1 MYILK
6 ENGRKWGEAHT
17 KFEAENAKRDREKF
31 AEIVGK
37 NQMQLFLVNLLKKYC
52 NLH

>member
-17 KFEAENAKRDREKF
+17 KFEAENAKRDRGKF
-31 AEIVGK
+31 AEIMGNETNVTIEK
-37 NQMQLFLVNLLKKYC
+37 INQS
-52 NLH
+52 